1 MLMTSYTQIAF
12 QGAMAL
18 LMGLLIGLEREHS
31 QRVDEPLFA
40 GVRTFPIIVLSGYLC
55 GLLTKAGFTWVL
67 PVALAGTC
75 AIVVTA
81 YAATLSGPHKGAT
94 TEFVAVLAFI
104 LGALTALGF
113 LIPAATFAVVTT
125 LLLSFK
131 ATLHKLAARIQE
143 EELYAILKFG
153 IVSVIVLPLLP
164 NRTYGP
170 FQVLNPRLIWWMVVL
185 ISAVSMIGYLLMRW
199 LGTQQGVTVTGLVGG
214 LASSTAVTLGLSQRA
229 REAPP
234 GLAKCF
240 ALGIVIASTIMF
252 LRQLFLTF
260 VIESRL
266 AYVLILPMAL
276 PVAIGVG
283 AGIVLWR
290 QKGVDAEAALD
301 VKNPMELG
309 SAVKFGLIFAVIL
322 VLARAAYFYLHTS
335 GIYLA
340 GAMAGLAD
348 VDAFTISAAG
358 LAQQGVLARN
368 AAGASILLSG
378 AMNTLVKGG
387 IAAVLGGRA
396 LRRVILP
403 IFALLALSAVL
414 SCIWVAH
421 T

>member
-1 MLMTSYTQIAF
+1 MPAYPQIAWH
-12 QGAMAL
+12 GAMAL
-18 LMGLLIGLEREHS
+18 LMGLLIGLERQHS
-31 QRVDEPLFA
+31 QRDEAEPLFA
-40 GVRTFPIIVLSGYLC
+40 GVRTFPIIVLTGYLS
-55 GLLTKAGFTWVL
+55 GLLTQAGFTWVL

-81 YAATLSGPHKGAT
+81 YAAKLGGPHKGAT
-94 TEFVAVLAFI
+94 TEFVALLAFI
-104 LGALTALGF
+104 FGALTALGF
-113 LIPAATFAVVTT
+113 MIPAATFAVVTT

-131 ATLHKLAARIQE
+131 TTLHHVAERIQE

-164 NRTYGP
+164 NRTFGP

-199 LGTQQGVTVTGLVGG
+199 LGARQGVAVTGLLGG
-214 LASSTAVTLGLSQRA
+214 LASSTAVTFGLSQKA
-229 REAPP
+229 REGAA

-260 VIESRL
+260 IIEPRL
-266 AYVLILPMAL
+266 AYTLILPMAF
-276 PVAIGVG
+276 PVVIGTG
-283 AGIVLWR
+283 AGMLLWK
-290 QKGVDAEAALD
+290 QKDAEPEAALD

-309 SAVKFGLIFAVIL
+309 SAIKFGLIFAVVL
-322 VLARAAYFYLHTS
+322 LLARGAYHYFGTS

-340 GAMAGLAD
+340 GGLAGLAD

-368 AAGASILLSG
+368 TAGASILLAG

-387 IAAVLGGRA
+387 IAAFLGGPA

-403 IFALLALSAVL
+403 IFAVLTLGAVVA
-414 SCIWVAH
+414 CIAVAH
-421 T
+421 S